1 MMRQTVQM
9 AVLLLIFML
18 PSGSARAQGEF
29 YQGKTI
35 RFIVGYQ
42 SGDSHDLWARAYA
55 RHMGK
60 HIPGNPTFIVQNMTG
75 AGSMVAANYIYNVAK
90 PDGLTMGT
98 FAPGLYLAQ
107 VTGSNEVKFDW
118 AKFTWIGSPEQNGN
132 VLFMRS
138 DAPYKSIEDIRK
150 AAEPP
155 KCSATGVGTSGHL
168 VPRLLEETLGLK
180 FRLVTGYPGGAEQD
194 LALERGEVH
203 CRAITIAAFFSREPF
218 ISWYKKGFV
227 RFLIQTSRKRH
238 PKAPD
243 TPTLYEYLERE
254 KAPDSNRRLAIVTLG
269 AGGFGAW
276 PVAATP
282 GIPQDRVKILRDAY
296 VKTLQEPDLLDEAKK
311 RGWEMRPVTGE
322 EMQTL
327 AKEVSVQTPEV
338 IERMKKLMGG

>member
-1 MMRQTVQM
+1 MMRQAVQT
-9 AVLLLIFML
+9 AVLLLFLVL

-35 RFIVGYQ
+35 RFIAGYQ

-55 RHMGK
+55 RHMGR

-75 AGSMVAANYIYNVAK
+75 AGSMVAANYIYDVAK

-180 FRLVTGYPGGAEQD
+180 FRIITNYPKGAEQN
-194 LALERGEVH
+194 LTLERDEVH

-218 ISWYKKGFV
+218 ISRYKKGFV

-322 EMQTL
+322 EMQAL
-327 AKEVSVQTPEV
+327 AKEVSVQTPDV